1 MPRASFSLRRPRQ
14 QSLVIAGPATSL
26 SELPQRRVTEY
37 DRPMTGKS
45 NEKSPDFSH
54 TIDLRFARKPKTN
67 GLQRINGE
75 RKNKR
80 DKFQESKNPFSGS
93 YVSEARFYTN
103 LPFLLG
109 IGTP

>member
-1 MPRASFSLRRPRQ
+1 
-14 QSLVIAGPATSL
+14 
-26 SELPQRRVTEY
+26 
-37 DRPMTGKS
+37 MTGKS

-54 TIDLRFARKPKTN
+54 TIDLPFARKPKTN

-80 DKFQESKNPFSGS
+80 DKFQESKNSFSDS
-93 YVSEARFYTN
+93 YVFEARFYTN